1 MRCAVIAVLVELW
14 LVQIEL
20 ELEAKCVCGRVAGC
34 HNDII
39 IYINEISAIS
49 QKRRMRR
56 EEDEQRVHWE
66 HRLRLHLP
74 VLVRLSLRSGLIY
87 GQFLLV
93 PCAYLQL
100 AALEWERVRVSARK
114 EVE

>member
-1 MRCAVIAVLVELW
+1 MSVSVCVGVG
-14 LVQIEL
+14 
-20 ELEAKCVCGRVAGC
+20 VCGRVAGC

-56 EEDEQRVHWE
+56 EEDEQRVHRA
-66 HRLRLHLP
+66 HRLRLHLQL
-74 VLVRLSLRSGLIY
+74 LVRLSLRSGLIY

>member
-1 MRCAVIAVLVELW
+1 M
-14 LVQIEL
+14 
-20 ELEAKCVCGRVAGC
+20 CGRVAGC

-49 QKRRMRR
+49 QKRR
-56 EEDEQRVHWE
+56 EEDEERVH
-66 HRLRLHLP
+66 RLHLHQHCRLQL
-74 VLVRLSLRSGLIY
+74 LVRLSLRSGLIY

-100 AALEWERVRVSARK
+100 AALKRGRVKARVRK